1 MSGEVGLLAGDRV
14 VSHERSR
21 PADLPRRPDLRPR
34 YAGSN
39 TSHYCGG
46 FYCCAL
52 LAHGRRYRN
61 AVTARNVYLI
71 DALER
76 GHRRKD
82 CSSFCQLGP
91 PANTVEQ
98 CGPEPR
104 LKLMNGRACS
114 GTQGRD
120 RRLML
125 TSARPHRS
133 VRGRR
138 QRLGRTRPNMW
149 TPSPTTRFCST
160 SWLIGRRARRS
171 EIASW
176 STIPLRPMGSI
187 EARSRA
193 DISSTVRGLE
203 AADRLRK
210 KRLRQ
215 PKHRPREK
223 DREGDRDE
231 EDHVDRQ

>member
-1 MSGEVGLLAGDRV
+1 M
-14 VSHERSR
+14 
-21 PADLPRRPDLRPR
+21 
-34 YAGSN
+34 
-39 TSHYCGG
+39 
-46 FYCCAL
+46 
-52 LAHGRRYRN
+52 
-61 AVTARNVYLI
+61 TARNVYLI

-76 GHRRKD
+76 GHRRKG

-91 PANTVEQ
+91 SCRHVEQ
-98 CGPEPR
+98 YGPVPSLNR
-104 LKLMNGRACS
+104 MNGRACS

-125 TSARPHRS
+125 TSARPHMS
-133 VRGRR
+133 MRGRR

-193 DISSTVRGLE
+193 DISSAVRGLE
-203 AADRLRK
+203 AANRLRK
-210 KRLRQ
+210 QRLRQ
-215 PKHRPREK
+215 PKHRLREK
-223 DREGDRDE
+223 DREGDRCE
-231 EDHVDRQ
+231 EDHVDRQRRPQGC